1 MKIEMETGSDN
12 RIKSYGPGEL
22 IINESRYTASLILT
36 PQHIISDWTPQR
48 FTELKPEHFEP
59 FITIQP
65 EVVIVGTGNSLRF
78 PSAETLNPLIAHE
91 LGYEIMDTG
100 AACRCY
106 NILMTEGRNVAAA
119 LLMIEPGE

>member
-1 MKIEMETGSDN
+1 MKIEIETGSDN
-12 RIKSYGPGEL
+12 RIKFYGPGEL

-36 PQHIISDWTPQR
+36 PQHIISDWPPQR
-48 FTELKPEHFEP
+48 FVELEPEHFEP
-59 FITIQP
+59 FIAIQP